1 MTDQQ
6 ANNETETESEA
17 DIELRRQIRIQQDEL
32 QKIAR
37 DRRATELG
45 KMTNEELNKFTR
57 QFGFDAV

>member
-1 MTDQQ
+1 MTDQPT
-6 ANNETETESEA
+6 ETETESEA